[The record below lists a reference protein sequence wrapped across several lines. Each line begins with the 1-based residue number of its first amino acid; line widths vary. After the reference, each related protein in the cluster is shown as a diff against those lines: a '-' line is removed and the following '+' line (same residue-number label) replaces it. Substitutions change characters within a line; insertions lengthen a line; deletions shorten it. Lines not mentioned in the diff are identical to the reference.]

1 MRKAMSKRTVS
12 FLLGG
17 IALKKHLKIIES
29 VIAVAGGTIFG
40 VGSTFYT
47 IHPLLPFLVTLVAVP
62 LVDNVFVVDIVRE
75 CREQKGF
82 AWGNKS
88 VRKDLLC
95 LLITL
100 IFLWVVQFFLLR
112 AKHGG

>member
-1 MRKAMSKRTVS
+1 MSKRTVS

-29 VIAVAGGTIFG
+29 ILSGAGAITFG
-40 VGSTFYT
+40 VASLFYT
-47 IHPLLPFLVTLVAVP
+47 INPLLPFLVALVAVP
-62 LVDNVFVVDIVRE
+62 LADNFVVVDIVRE

-88 VRKDLLC
+88 VRKDLLDM
-95 LLITL
+95 LLTL
-100 IFLWVVQFFLLR
+100 IFFWAVLFFLLR
-112 AKHGG
+112 AKHGSF